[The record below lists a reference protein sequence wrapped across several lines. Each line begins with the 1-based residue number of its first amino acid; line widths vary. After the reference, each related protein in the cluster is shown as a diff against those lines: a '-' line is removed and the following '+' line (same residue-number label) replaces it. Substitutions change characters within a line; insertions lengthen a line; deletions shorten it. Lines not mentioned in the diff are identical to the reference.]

1 MDNEKI
7 LNEIEEQTAEQLS
20 EKPVKR
26 SRKKKAVDV
35 PTEPT
40 EKVEAETEPI
50 TDTPAEMQ
58 VEVEQEITE
67 VKKPKKK
74 SVPKQ
79 KPAKK
84 SDVITIRIA
93 RLFPNATSN
102 ISMKPI
108 SGEFKKISD
117 ESCGRIRI
125 ADTAGNPIGWVSAT
139 EIESE

>member
-7 LNEIEEQTAEQLS
+7 LNEVEEQTAEQLS
-20 EKPVKR
+20 EKPAKK

-35 PTEPT
+35 STEPT
-40 EKVEAETEPI
+40 EKIEAAAEPI
-50 TDTPAEMQ
+50 ADTPAEVP
-58 VEVEQEITE
+58 VEVEQETPE

-74 SVPKQ
+74 SAPKQ
-79 KPAKK
+79 NPAKK

-125 ADTAGNPIGWVSAT
+125 ADTAGNPIGWVSTT

>member
-7 LNEIEEQTAEQLS
+7 LNEVKEQTAEQFS
-20 EKPVKR
+20 DKPVKK

-35 PTEPT
+35 PTEST
-40 EKVEAETEPI
+40 EKVEAAAEPI
-50 TDTPAEMQ
+50 ADTPAE
-58 VEVEQEITE
+58 VPVGAEQEIPE
-67 VKKPKKK
+67 VKKPKRK
-74 SVPKQ
+74 SAPKQ

-93 RLFPNATSN
+93 RLFPNATSI

-125 ADTAGNPIGWVSAT
+125 ADTNGNPIGWVSTT

>member
-7 LNEIEEQTAEQLS
+7 LNEVEEQTAEQLS
-20 EKPVKR
+20 DKPVKK

-40 EKVEAETEPI
+40 EMVEAAAEPI
-50 TDTPAEMQ
+50 ADTPAEIP
-58 VEVEQEITE
+58 VETEQEIPE
-67 VKKPKKK
+67 VKKPKQKSAPKK
-74 SVPKQ
+74 

-117 ESCGRIRI
+117 ESCGRVRI
-125 ADTAGNPIGWVSAT
+125 ADTVGNPIGWVSTT

>member
-1 MDNEKI
+1 MSTENI
-7 LNEIEEQTAEQLS
+7 LNELAEQIAEQLS
-20 EKPVKR
+20 ENPVKK

-35 PTEPT
+35 PTELT
-40 EKVEAETEPI
+40 EKVEADVEPI
-50 TDTPAEMQ
+50 ADTPAEVP
-58 VEVEQEITE
+58 VETEQEIPE
-67 VKKPKKK
+67 VKKPKRK

-79 KPAKK
+79 KPAKE
-84 SDVITIRIA
+84 SDVVTIRIA

-125 ADTAGNPIGWVSAT
+125 ADTNGNPIGWVSTT

>member
-7 LNEIEEQTAEQLS
+7 LNEVEEQTAEQLS
-20 EKPVKR
+20 DKPVKK
-26 SRKKKAVDV
+26 SKKKKAVDV

-40 EKVEAETEPI
+40 EIVESTAEQI
-50 TDTPAEMQ
+50 TDTPAEVP
-58 VEVEQEITE
+58 VETEQEIPR

-74 SVPKQ
+74 NVQKQ

-108 SGEFKKISD
+108 SGAFKKISD

-125 ADTAGNPIGWVSAT
+125 ADTAGNPIGWVSTT

>member
-1 MDNEKI
+1 MSTEKI
-7 LNEIEEQTAEQLS
+7 LNELAEQIAEQLS
-20 EKPVKR
+20 EKHVKK

-40 EKVEAETEPI
+40 EKIEAATEQI
-50 TDTPAEMQ
+50 ADTPAEVP
-58 VEVEQEITE
+58 VEAEQEITE
-67 VKKPKKK
+67 VKKPKRKI
-74 SVPKQ
+74 VPKQ

-84 SDVITIRIA
+84 SDAITIRIA

-125 ADTAGNPIGWVSAT
+125 ADTAGNPIGWVSTT